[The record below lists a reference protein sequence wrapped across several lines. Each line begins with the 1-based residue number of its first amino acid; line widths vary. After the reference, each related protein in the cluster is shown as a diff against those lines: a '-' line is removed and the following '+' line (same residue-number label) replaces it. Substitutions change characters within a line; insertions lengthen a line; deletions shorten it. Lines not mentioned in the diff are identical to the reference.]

1 MICKTNLNLLIRVE
15 KCEYNLKPLFIGTY
29 VSVQYVIIFLY
40 APVRM
45 LVRLTDL
52 ILCTL
57 ARIVVSQKL
66 PQTHRERNNSC
77 TIKMPRLAVHHI
89 STKFRRQILKI
100 RIYLCTPCF
109 GIFIFIATPLFRA
122 FILSIL

>member
-1 MICKTNLNLLIRVE
+1 MFSKTNLNLLIRLE
-15 KCEYNLKPLFIGTY
+15 KCEYSLKLLFIGMY

-57 ARIVVSQKL
+57 ARTVVSQKVR
-66 PQTHRERNNSC
+66 QTDRERNNSC
-77 TIKMPRLAVHHI
+77 TIKMP
-89 STKFRRQILKI
+89 
-100 RIYLCTPCF
+100 
-109 GIFIFIATPLFRA
+109 
-122 FILSIL
+122 